1 MKNIFYVL
9 PLVVLIGIITITI
22 GCKKVDTTTPPTV
35 TLNGAASMLLSL
47 QGTYSEQGAT
57 AIGKTDGAI
66 TPKISGAVNVNHTGT
81 YIITYT
87 AIDKY
92 GNVGTAIRT
101 VGVKNDYVLDSA
113 IYTCT
118 IAISGVTSPPY
129 TQYIK
134 PSSTVNNRIN
144 FGLFSNDSGNT
155 NIYAN
160 FANSTFTLPRTLAA
174 QVGNPPTDRIFAG
187 TGTATSSPI
196 GFSFTYTDS
205 TSTSGV
211 TKVETFVKQ

>member
-1 MKNIFYVL
+1 MKNIFYAL
-9 PLVVLIGIITITI
+9 PLVVLGAVIILSI
-22 GCKKVDTTTPPTV
+22 GCKKIDTTTAPTV
-35 TLNGAASMLLSL
+35 TLNGAAIMMLSL

-57 AIGKTDGAI
+57 AMGKNDGAI
-66 TPKISGAVNVNHTGT
+66 TPKISGVVNVNHTGT
-81 YIITYT
+81 YILTYT

-101 VGVKNDYVLDSA
+101 VSVKNDYVLDSA
-113 IYTCT
+113 KYTCT
-118 IAISGVTSPPY
+118 ISIAGVAGSPY

-134 PSSTVNNRIN
+134 ASSTVNNRIN
-144 FGLFSNDSGNT
+144 FGLFCNDTGNT

-174 QVGNPPTDRIFAG
+174 QVGNPPADRVFAG
-187 TGTATSSPI
+187 AGTATTSPI

-205 TSTSGV
+205 TSTGSV
-211 TKVETFVKQ
+211 SKLETFVKQ